1 MSTKYSIAM
10 LSACSVLALLALA
23 APPQAAAGT
32 PTDAIRTTTS
42 EVIGLLHND
51 ALGQPGRLAE
61 RRHLLDRAIG
71 NRLTYEEISKR
82 TLGEQWDRLTREE
95 KQEFVQIFRG
105 LLVTMYAGRIEDCGV
120 NQVLFLTEH
129 REPGFAE
136 VRARLVSGKSDVT
149 MDFRLV
155 DRAGEWLVYDILT
168 DGISFVNNY
177 RHQFLRILRSA
188 SYPTLVE
195 KLREATVRS
204 EKALIHN

>member
-1 MSTKYSIAM
+1 MYTKYSIAM

-23 APPQAAAGT
+23 APPQVAAGT

-42 EVIGLLHND
+42 KVIGLLHND

-61 RRHLLDRAIG
+61 RRHLLDQAIG
-71 NRLTYEEISKR
+71 SRLTYEEISKR

-105 LLVTMYAGRIEDCGV
+105 LLVTMYAGRIEDFGV

-129 REPGFAE
+129 REAGFAE

-177 RHQFLRILRSA
+177 RQQFRRILQSA

-195 KLREATVRS
+195 RLRDATVRS
-204 EKALIHN
+204 EKALVHN